1 MDLNLMERETSHGMT
16 IFEAPLPGVIVL
28 EPKVFGDQ
36 RGFFMETWSRER
48 YCAAGIK
55 EEFVQDNLSSS
66 SQGTLRG
73 LHYQHPQGQGK
84 LVQALSGEI
93 FDVVVD
99 IRVNSPTFGQ
109 WFGTE
114 LNAEARRQM
123 YIPPGFAHGFYVL
136 SEIALFCYKCTDYYS
151 PQTEGGILWND
162 PDIGIEWPLKE
173 PPILSDRDQQH
184 SSLSEVPEHILP
196 RMEDYA

>member
-1 MDLNLMERETSHGMT
+1 MDIELMQRDTSHGMSIMET
-16 IFEAPLPGVIVL
+16 PLPGVIVL

-36 RGFFMETWSRER
+36 RGFFMETWSRKR

-66 SQGTLRG
+66 SRGTLRG
-73 LHYQHPQGQGK
+73 LHFQHPQGQGK

-99 IRVNSPTFGQ
+99 IRVGSPTFGQ

-123 YIPPGFAHGFYVL
+123 YIPPGLAHGFYVL

-162 PDIGIEWPLKE
+162 PDIGIDWPLTD
-173 PPILSDRDQQH
+173 PPILSDRDRQH
-184 SSLSEVPEHILP
+184 RKLSEVPEHKLP
-196 RMEDYA
+196 RVEDYA

>member
-1 MDLNLMERETSHGMT
+1 MNIIET
-16 IFEAPLPGVIVL
+16 ALPGVIVL

-36 RGFFMETWSRER
+36 RGFFMETWTRER
-48 YCAAGIK
+48 YCAAGINH
-55 EEFVQDNLSSS
+55 EFVQDNLSSS
-66 SQGTLRG
+66 CQGTLRG
-73 LHYQHPQGQGK
+73 LHFQHPQGQGK
-84 LVQALSGEI
+84 LVQVLSGAI

-99 IRVNSPTFGQ
+99 IRSDSPCFGQ

-114 LNAEARRQM
+114 LNGQKHNQM

-136 SEIALFCYKCTDYYS
+136 SENALFSYKCTDYYS
-151 PQTEGGILWND
+151 PQTEGGILWDD
-162 PDIGIEWPLKE
+162 PDIGIDWPLQG

-184 SSLSEVPEHILP
+184 SKLADIPGQRLP

>member
-1 MDLNLMERETSHGMT
+1 MKTMEAPLMKIIET
-16 IFEAPLPGVIVL
+16 PLPGVIVL
-28 EPKVFGDQ
+28 EPKVFGDP

-66 SQGTLRG
+66 SRGTLRG
-73 LHYQHPQGQGK
+73 LHFQHPQGQGK
-84 LVQALSGEI
+84 LVQALSGAI

-99 IRVNSPTFGQ
+99 IRVNSSSFGQ

-114 LNAEARRQM
+114 LNGEERKQM
-123 YIPPGFAHGFYVL
+123 YIPPGFAHGFCVL
-136 SEIALFCYKCTDYYS
+136 SDTAFFSYKCTDYYS

-162 PDIGIEWPLKE
+162 SDIGIDWPLTDQ
-173 PPILSDRDQQH
+173 PVLSDRDQQH
-184 SSLSEVPEHILP
+184 SRLADIPVHTLP
-196 RMEDYA
+196 RVEDYA